1 MLLSI
6 RVPAA
11 LGLLLCPLFSFAQGD
26 GRRRR
31 AVADTGDTAWII
43 AATALVL
50 FMTLPG
56 LALFYAGLVR
66 AKNVLSIL
74 MQCFAITGVV
84 SLLWLAVGYSLAFSR
99 RRQPRKPSSAAS
111 TRRSCSASRATRSR
125 ARSPRPLFF
134 MFQMTFAIITP
145 ALVIGGFAERMR
157 FSAVLGFT
165 ALWLLLVYVPLAH
178 WVWGGGWLAK
188 LGVMDFAGGI
198 VVHVSAGVAALVC
211 ALVLGKRRGFP
222 HTAMPPHSL
231 PLTVAGAGM
240 LWVGWFGF
248 NAGSALAA
256 NGSAGMAMLTTHM
269 GASAGALA
277 WMFVEWKKYGKPSML
292 GVVTGMVAGLGT
304 ITPASGFVGPLG
316 AVAIGLAAGTVCF
329 FATQLLKRK
338 LEIDDSL
345 DVSPVHGVGGVI
357 GTLLTGV
364 FAAVRLGGIGLHGAA
379 NASARSSACRRSACV
394 AAAAWCALRHL
405 GDPQAA
411 RRRLRPA
418 RVGGEGD
425 RRPRSRRAWRA
436 GLLSLDPSRSV
447 DATRHSHPRSRWPR
461 SPAARRSGRA
471 RARAGEVQVH
481 HTAIGLNYIDVYD
494 RSGLYPQALPAGL
507 GREAAGVV
515 TRRGRRGC
523 AAFASAIAW
532 PMCTRRRA
540 RTAIC
545 AMCRPIASGEDSGR
559 RER

>member
-1 MLLSI
+1 MRALSI

-11 LGLLLCPLFSFAQGD
+11 LGLLLCPLLSLAQD
-26 GRRRR
+26 
-31 AVADTGDTAWII
+31 AVESAVPVADTGDTAWII

-84 SLLWLAVGYSLAFSR
+84 SLLWLAVGYSLTFTDGGAVQGFIGSLDKAFLR
-99 RRQPRKPSSAAS
+99 GV
-111 TRRSCSASRATRSR
+111 TREALSGTI
-125 ARSPRPLFF
+125 PETLFF

-165 ALWLLLVYVPLAH
+165 VLWLLFVYVPLAH
-178 WVWGGGWLAK
+178 WVWGGGWLAQ

-198 VVHVSAGVAALVC
+198 VVHVSAGMAALVC
-211 ALVLGKRRGFP
+211 ALVLGRRRGFP
-222 HTAMPPHSL
+222 HTAMTPHSL

-277 WMFVEWKKYGKPSML
+277 WMFVEWKKYGKPSIL

-304 ITPASGFVGPLG
+304 ITPASGFVGPMG
-316 AVAIGLAAGTVCF
+316 AVCIGLIAGTVCF

-338 LEIDDSL
+338 LSIDDSL

-357 GTLLTGV
+357 GSLLTGV
-364 FAAVRLGGIGLHGAA
+364 FAAVWLGGTGFTVQKAVFAQIGVQALGV
-379 NASARSSACRRSACV
+379 V
-394 AAAAWCALRHL
+394 AAAAWCALVTWVIL
-405 GDPQAA
+405 KLLDAVFG
-411 RRRLRPA
+411 LRVSEEKETEGLDLA
-418 RVGGEGD
+418 EHGERGY
-425 RRPRSRRAWRA
+425 
-436 GLLSLDPSRSV
+436 
-447 DATRHSHPRSRWPR
+447 
-461 SPAARRSGRA
+461 SP
-471 RARAGEVQVH
+471 
-481 HTAIGLNYIDVYD
+481 
-494 RSGLYPQALPAGL
+494 
-507 GREAAGVV
+507 
-515 TRRGRRGC
+515 
-523 AAFASAIAW
+523 
-532 PMCTRRRA
+532 
-540 RTAIC
+540 
-545 AMCRPIASGEDSGR
+545 
-559 RER
+559 